1 MNLLEEL
8 EINQEL
14 LSKTEVRL
22 TMPIKPKHLQPY
34 GLLHGG
40 LNAVLAESA
49 ASLGTN
55 LYCQPDQ
62 FPVGLDIT
70 THHLKA
76 AQAGKTLTVIAKPL
90 STGRTIH
97 VWQAKTYLNQTVTS
111 FSTITLKINRK

>member
-49 ASLGTN
+49 ASLGAN

-76 AQAGKTLTVIAKPL
+76 AQAAKNSKTASTNEVKIEKIAKKNDDKKE
-90 STGRTIH
+90 
-97 VWQAKTYLNQTVTS
+97 ADK
-111 FSTITLKINRK
+111 K